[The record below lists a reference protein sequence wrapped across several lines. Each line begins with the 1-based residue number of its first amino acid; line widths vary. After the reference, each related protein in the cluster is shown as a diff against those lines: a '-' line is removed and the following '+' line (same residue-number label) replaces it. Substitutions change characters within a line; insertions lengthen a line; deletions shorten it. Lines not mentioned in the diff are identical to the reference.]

1 MATSRLD
8 LGREIE
14 DALGWLSH
22 QQRDLSEVQRLLDTA
37 RNGGRVPI
45 DVFDNALKALSEQQS
60 AAAEQLRKVRRELK

>member
-1 MATSRLD
+1 MRTSRTE

-22 QQRDLSEVQRLLDTA
+22 QQRDLCEVRTLIETA

-45 DVFDNALKALSEQQS
+45 DVFDDAIRAISEQQN
-60 AAAEQLRKVRRELK
+60 AAAEQLRRVRQVSK

>member
-1 MATSRLD
+1 MTTSRID

-37 RNGGRVPI
+37 RNGGRVPY
-45 DVFDNALKALSEQQS
+45 DVLIGVLGDISREQEQ
-60 AAAEQLRKVRRELK
+60 AAEQLRRVRGKLK